1 MNNNERKQKAMSKKE
16 TVVFETLPQNIGELR
31 GMPQASMK
39 NPFEVAA
46 LVVAVLCR
54 YEESQ
59 QDALDMLNF
68 LRGARPISPYDIQ
81 FLRDRLA
88 GKSYIPRSYFA
99 GATSENGYKPD
110 VPYSVTV
117 SDDPYSYA
125 DNGFVKLDIR
135 SGGADSPRQVQLR
148 QKGEQWYLWEN
159 FLMADVKAPGKR
171 DDWK

>member
-1 MNNNERKQKAMSKKE
+1 MSKKE
-16 TVVFETLPQNIGELR
+16 TVVFETLPRSVDELR
-31 GMPQASMK
+31 ALPQSSMK

-59 QDALDMLNF
+59 QDALDMLNV

-88 GKSYIPRSYFA
+88 GKSYIPLSYFA
-99 GATSENGYKPD
+99 GATPENGYKPD

-117 SDDPYSYA
+117 SDNAYSYA
-125 DNGFVKLDIR
+125 DSGFVKLDIR

-148 QKGEQWYLWEN
+148 RKGEQWYLWEN
-159 FLMADVKAPGKR
+159 FLMADIRRPEGT
-171 DDWK
+171 DQ